1 MTMIE
6 VKGLHNTAAVYAK
19 TLEPEAERQIRA
31 LCDSPFSSGSRIR
44 VMPDVHAG
52 KGCTIGTTM
61 TISDKVVPDI
71 VGVDI
76 GCGML
81 VSALGKA
88 HIEYS
93 KLDKVIRENVP
104 GGKNVRSEP
113 HAFNAHV
120 DVGALRCAE
129 KVNLSRARLSL
140 GTLGGGNH
148 FIEVDRDD
156 GDNLYLVIHSGSR
169 QMGLQI
175 AEYYQRYADTWMR
188 SRAVAELVN
197 RYKAEGREKELQKAI
212 SEMKA
217 DEAGGL
223 HYLQGA
229 CFDDYLH
236 DMAIAQAYAGWNRRA
251 MADVIARKMKLGVK
265 EQFTTIH
272 NYIDLENMILRKG
285 AISAMKG
292 ERVIIPMNMRDG
304 SILALG
310 LGNQDWNCSAPHGA
324 GRLMSRRK
332 ARETLS
338 MKDFKGAMEGI
349 FTTSVG
355 RDTIDEAPAA
365 YKPMGEI
372 LGCIGETVTVE
383 KVIKPVYNFKAGEG
397 D

>member
-1 MTMIE
+1 MIE
-6 VKGLHNTAAVYAK
+6 VKGLQNTAVVYAK

-31 LCDSPFSSGSRIR
+31 LCDSPFAAGCRIR

-81 VSALGKA
+81 VSFLGKA

-104 GGKNVRSEP
+104 SGRNVRGEP

-120 DVGALRCAE
+120 DVGALRCAG
-129 KVNLSRARLSL
+129 KVNLNRARLSL

-148 FIEVDRDD
+148 FIEVGRDD
-156 GDNLYLVIHSGSR
+156 AGSLYLVVHSGSR
-169 QMGLQI
+169 QMGLQV
-175 AEYYQRYADTWMR
+175 AEYYQKYADTWMR
-188 SRAVAELVN
+188 SRAVADLVS
-197 RYKAEGREKELQKAI
+197 RYKAEGREGELQKAL

-217 DEAGGL
+217 ASAGGL
-223 HYLQGA
+223 HYLQGE

-236 DMAIAQAYAGWNRRA
+236 DMAVAQAYADWNRRA
-251 MADVIARKMKLGVK
+251 MADVIVRKMKLGVQ
-265 EQFTTIH
+265 EQFATIH
-272 NYIDLENMILRKG
+272 NYIDLEHMILRKG

-292 ERVIIPMNMRDG
+292 ERVLIPMNMRDG
-304 SILALG
+304 SILAVG
-310 LGNQDWNCSAPHGA
+310 LGNPEWNCSAPHGA

-332 ARETLS
+332 AREQLS
-338 MKDFKGAMEGI
+338 MQDFKSAMEGI
-349 FTTSVG
+349 YTTSVG

-372 LGCIGETVTVE
+372 LDCIGETVAVE
-383 KVIKPVYNFKAGEG
+383 KVIRPVYNFKAGEEG
-397 D
+397 